1 MSTPSS
7 ESKRTSSRRPPRQT
21 PVLDLQSTEEIPRPV
36 IPSSNSDEYLTC
48 GGESDPE
55 PTLAYES
62 QAPLLGREPEP
73 EGFEYPVFRYRWVTL
88 FCIFLLNSA
97 NSALWLTYS
106 PISDIVAEKYN
117 VAESVVNILSLC
129 LSGLYGPV
137 VWCAAPL
144 VQRLGL
150 AHSVRLAGLLTVCGA
165 IVRALGTSP
174 STFGLVIAGQC
185 LSGVARP
192 VISQLLGLTSL
203 NWFPKE
209 KRQLATAIAA
219 LGNPFGVA
227 IGFMLSPAVTQKDP
241 DKVVD
246 LNYITA
252 AGSLVVFIFV
262 CLFVRERPL
271 EDPSVAAME
280 ARNRPVGGK
289 GNGFFATDMKHLKN
303 KQYMFLAITFGIA
316 FGQCNAIA
324 VILNQML
331 KPFGY
336 EHAAV
341 GATGVMTIVP
351 GVIGAMFI
359 SQFLGKQVAKYS
371 DIKSRGEEPTYGFLY
386 RETLMIIY
394 IMGGICM
401 SAINWLA
408 MRSDLPQFNPW
419 LLGSAGIFGFF
430 AQPAFAVGLETAS
443 ECVYPCGPSTAGA
456 GIIMC
461 AQYVGL
467 AVSAG
472 AGYYIDQGGHDSLKR
487 DRVHEV
493 GVLMSSCW
501 LIAGCLMYF
510 YKGKDN
516 LRRLIHETEEEQR
529 RRRIDPSL
537 AAAPGSPGALTP

>member
-1 MSTPSS
+1 MSTPSPK
-7 ESKRTSSRRPPRQT
+7 SKSPPAQRTSRRPPRHA
-21 PVLDLQSTEEIPRPV
+21 PVLDLQSAEAKTRPV
-36 IPSSNSDEYLTC
+36 INSSQSDEYRTC
-48 GGESDPE
+48 DGESDPE
-55 PTLAYES
+55 YEP
-62 QAPLLGREPEP
+62 QAPLLGREPEE
-73 EGFEYPVFRYRWVTL
+73 EGLEFPVYGYRWVTL

-106 PISDIVAEKYN
+106 PISDIVATKYG
-117 VAESVVNILSLC
+117 VSESVVNILSLC

-137 VWCAAPL
+137 VWSAAPL

-150 AHSVRLAGLLTVCGA
+150 AHSVRLAGLLTAGGA
-165 IVRALGTSP
+165 VVRALGTSP
-174 STFGLVIAGQC
+174 KTFGLVVAGQC
-185 LSGVARP
+185 LSGVGRP

-209 KRQLATAIAA
+209 KRQIATAIAA

-227 IGFMLSPAVTQKDP
+227 IGFMLSPAITHKDP
-241 DKVVD
+241 ERVVD

-252 AGSLVVFIFV
+252 AGSLVVFIFI
-262 CLFVRERPL
+262 CICVRERPP

-289 GNGFFATDMKHLKN
+289 ENGFFATDMKHLKN
-303 KQYMFLAITFGIA
+303 KQYIFLAITFGVA

-336 EHAAV
+336 EHPAV
-341 GATGVMTIVP
+341 GTTGVMTIVP
-351 GVIGAMFI
+351 GVVGAMFI
-359 SQFLGKQVAKYS
+359 SRFLGKQVAKYS
-371 DIKSRGEEPTYGFLY
+371 DIAARGEEPTYGFLY
-386 RETLMIIY
+386 RETLILIY
-394 IMGGICM
+394 IMGGLCM

-408 MRSDLPQFNPW
+408 MRNGLPQFNPW

-430 AQPAFAVGLETAS
+430 AQPAFAVGLETAT

-467 AVSAG
+467 AISAG
-472 AGYYIDQGGHDSLKR
+472 AGYYIDQAGNNNLKQ

-493 GVLMSSCW
+493 GILMSSCW
-501 LIAGCLMYF
+501 LISGVLMFF

-516 LRRLIHETEEEQR
+516 LKRLVHESEEEER

-537 AAAPGSPGALTP
+537 AVSPQDDALTP